1 MFLDTYVLISKDAL
15 LFRMCAKDVVIMGC
29 KMFSIVIKMN
39 LPEYF
44 QGIFN
49 SQHVVKLKRNQK

>member
-1 MFLDTYVLISKDAL
+1 MEAL
-15 LFRMCAKDVVIMGC
+15 LFRMCVTDVVIMGC
-29 KMFSIVIKMN
+29 EMFPVVIKLD

-49 SQHVVKLKRNQK
+49 SQHVMKLKRNQK